1 MRWLFVSAVLVVGLG
16 TLPVSAGPFGRTFYS
31 TCYQPYYQ
39 TYYPSYSYSYPSYP
53 TYTAPAYTAPA
64 APAYSTDWK
73 TEAVKFAEKQDD
85 YAKFLKTM
93 QALGVTYAAPGYAAA
108 EVAYPAQ
115 AQTLYG
121 YSYQTVKE
129 AYGALDV
136 NQLFQ
141 TQARLA
147 AGTKEAMA
155 EANSAFA
162 ANVGA
167 VSDAQARV
175 AEILAKGKAVEASL
189 IAANAQGSAKST
201 TTTTVIQPNVVANV
215 SDPSM
220 QAFLRDV
227 AGPACASCHTGP
239 KAKGNVDITQYGS
252 FTPAQKAVVLDRIT
266 TADLSKRMPRLADG
280 KPGSLSPEGI
290 RAFATH

>member
-31 TCYQPYYQ
+31 TNYCPTYYQPYYQ
-39 TYYPSYSYSYPSYP
+39 PTYYATPA
-53 TYTAPAYTAPA
+53 YTAPAYTAPA
-64 APAYSTDWK
+64 APVYNAATW
-73 TEAVKFAEKQDD
+73 EAEAIKYAKQKDD
-85 YAKFLKTM
+85 YANFQKTM
-93 QALGVTYAAPGYAAA
+93 AALGINYATSNYAAEA
-108 EVAYPAQ
+108 AYPGVSP
-115 AQTLYG
+115 TLYG

-155 EANSAFA
+155 EANAAFA
-162 ANVGA
+162 SNVG
-167 VSDAQARV
+167 VVTDAQARV
-175 AEILAKGKAVEASL
+175 QEILAKGKAVEASL

-239 KAKGNVDITQYGS
+239 KAKGNVDITQYAS
-252 FTPAQKAVVLDRIT
+252 FTPQQKAVVLDRIT
-266 TADLSKRMPRLADG
+266 TADMSKRMPRLADG

-290 RAFATH
+290 KAFATH